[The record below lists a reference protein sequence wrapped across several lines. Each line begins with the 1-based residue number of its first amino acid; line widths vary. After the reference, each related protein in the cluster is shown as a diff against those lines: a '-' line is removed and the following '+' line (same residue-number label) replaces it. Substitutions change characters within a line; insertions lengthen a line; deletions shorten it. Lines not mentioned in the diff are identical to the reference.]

1 MRVVG
6 IGGGSGLSSLL
17 RGLSDYSCAE
27 QVEHRPGLE
36 ITGVVSVAD
45 DGGSSGLLRDDLA
58 IPAVGDLRN
67 CIVALSQDN
76 PLWAELFQHRFL
88 SGNGLAGH
96 ALGNLI
102 VAALVQRSGGL
113 QAAVELLARPMQL
126 AGQLLPVTEERVS
139 LCAKLASGEVVCGES
154 QIRERRGQIT
164 DLWLEPGFPAA
175 GGGVLD
181 AIAAAD
187 AIVLGPGSLFTS
199 ALPNLLVAGV
209 ADAIRS
215 SGALRIFVC
224 NLITEPGETDGFDAA
239 DHLMA
244 IERYLGVGAVD
255 VCVVNNASLPAEAAR
270 RYAANGST
278 AVCWEPHLFS
288 DKSTVAVAA
297 DLLATVDSLGRHD
310 SAKLARVIVSL
321 ATTLRRQS
329 IPCLPPSGLRA
340 HAALDGSGLRVA

>member
-1 MRVVG
+1 
-6 IGGGSGLSSLL
+6 
-17 RGLSDYSCAE
+17 
-27 QVEHRPGLE
+27 
-36 ITGVVSVAD
+36 
-45 DGGSSGLLRDDLA
+45 
-58 IPAVGDLRN
+58 
-67 CIVALSQDN
+67 
-76 PLWAELFQHRFL
+76 
-88 SGNGLAGH
+88 
-96 ALGNLI
+96 
-102 VAALVQRSGGL
+102 VQRSGGL
-113 QAAVELLARPMQL
+113 QAAVELLTHPMQL

-154 QIRERRGQIT
+154 QIRERRGHIT

-239 DHLMA
+239 DHLVA
-244 IERYLGVGAVD
+244 IERYLGVGTVD
-255 VCVVNNASLPAEAAR
+255 VCVVNNAPLPAEAAR

-288 DKSTVAVAA
+288 DKSTIAVAA
-297 DLLATVDSLGRHD
+297 DLLATVDTLGRHD
-310 SAKLARVIVSL
+310 PAKLAGVIVSL

-329 IPCLPPSGLRA
+329 IPCLPPSSLRA
-340 HAALDGSGLRVA
+340 HPALDGAGLRVA